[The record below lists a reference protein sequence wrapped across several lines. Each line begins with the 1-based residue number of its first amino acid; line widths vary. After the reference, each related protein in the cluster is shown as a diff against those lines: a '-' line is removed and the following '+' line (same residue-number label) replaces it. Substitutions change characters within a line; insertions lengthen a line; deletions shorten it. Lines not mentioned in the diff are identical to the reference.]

1 MPNTSGETNVPIQ
14 DWTTGTLKVYH
25 DEKIET
31 LGQLFHKLRESDQI
45 ALQAALVAQEKAVA
59 AALTAAKEAVL
70 KAETAAEKRFESVN
84 EFRQSLADQTA
95 TLLPRTEYD
104 AAHQSVV
111 EKIDG
116 LTDRMNRKDG
126 QSTGSDKTIAYI
138 VTAISLGFGV
148 VGMILAFNN

>member
-1 MPNTSGETNVPIQ
+1 MTNIPGETTVPVG
-14 DWTTGTLKVYH
+14 DWTTGTLKIYH
-25 DEKIET
+25 DEKIASLKERYDD
-31 LGQLFHKLRESDQI
+31 LRQADQI

-104 AAHQSVV
+104 TAHKSVV

-138 VTAISLGFGV
+138 VTAISIGFGV